1 MTVCPYVVS
10 TGMFRGAFGS
20 NDGERGTCTEVPR
33 EHGLNRSGSVC
44 SRSAVR
50 RLREWLIPALTAE
63 SVAEEIVR
71 ETMNRRK
78 LGKWHTRCMCGA
90 HGSMLILPR
99 WMALAPAMLRILPI
113 GVQEWILDLMG
124 GVHGMTGFRGH
135 TDHVSKKVT

>member
-1 MTVCPYVVS
+1 MTVCPYIVS
-10 TGMFRGAFGS
+10 TGMFRGAFGMNGGEHETCNKRQHGKFLNS
-20 NDGERGTCTEVPR
+20 NGSTC
-33 EHGLNRSGSVC
+33 C
-44 SRSAVR
+44 RSAVR

-63 SVAEEIVR
+63 SVAEDIVR

-78 LGKWHTRCMCGA
+78 LGKWYTRCMCGA

-99 WMALAPAMLRILPI
+99 WMALAPAVLRVLPI